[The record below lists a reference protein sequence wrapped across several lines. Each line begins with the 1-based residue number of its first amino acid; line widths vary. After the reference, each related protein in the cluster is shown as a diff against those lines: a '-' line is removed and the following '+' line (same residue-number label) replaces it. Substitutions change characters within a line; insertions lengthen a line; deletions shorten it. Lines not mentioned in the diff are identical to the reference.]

1 MKDLDR
7 MNDEQLDKALMT
19 ELNGARV
26 VGLSP
31 TEPIDKTQELL
42 NRMAAVQI
50 DAAIRNMVD
59 NMLLMQRAE
68 AMNAAGVT
76 YLGMQLQTGKGEVS
90 YLALM
95 ASWGSP
101 PPTVH

>member
-1 MKDLDR
+1 MQDI
-7 MNDEQLDKALMT
+7 Q
-19 ELNGARV
+19 
-26 VGLSP
+26 P
-31 TEPIDKTQELL
+31 DKTQELL

-50 DAAIRNMVD
+50 EAAVRNMVD
-59 NMLLMQRAE
+59 NMLMMDRAK
-68 AMNAAGVT
+68 AMNAAGT
-76 YLGMQLQTGKGEVS
+76 KYLDMQLQTGRGEVS